1 LIILEKNSR
10 YISAR
15 VYYIKNVYVYYI
27 IIIMV
32 LSKIDN
38 SISYPEIKYV
48 DNDDFNKES
57 NMYQIEV
64 KNVEIIIGVGNA
76 KNNFKNKNVIYFP
89 IYLVKSNNKVIQI
102 GLYEIKS
109 NELTDYVDENGN
121 LNVEKLDSDPLTY
134 VFVTKDMLEKERLI
148 PDEPLPEYEIE
159 EIIEREI
166 AEELEEE
173 KVFEKE
179 EEKEIPEIRKDIFVY
194 TEGISI
200 PK

>member
-1 LIILEKNSR
+1 
-10 YISAR
+10 
-15 VYYIKNVYVYYI
+15 
-27 IIIMV
+27 MV